1 MGKEDLEIV
10 EWSAFFIG
18 ALGTVL
24 WAVNNQYSKWSSIFW
39 LLSGLLWIRYAVL
52 SGEDAL
58 LWRDCIG
65 LAIYAY
71 GIYGWLIQRRS
82 DAAKFEQ
89 DLIAGKISLTEERI
103 NRLFQALQTQRKR
116 NGLKEEL

>member
-1 MGKEDLEIV
+1 MVGIFV
-10 EWSAFFIG
+10 GTF
-18 ALGTVL
+18 GTVL
-24 WAVNNQYSKWSSIFW
+24 WAVNNKYSKWSSVFW
-39 LLSGLLWIRYAVL
+39 LLSGLLWVRYAIL

-82 DAAKFEQ
+82 DMGKFEQ
-89 DLIAGKISLTEERI
+89 DLITGKIRLTDEGI
-103 NRLFQALQTQRKR
+103 NRLFHALQAQRKQ
-116 NGLKEEL
+116 NGLKEEM